1 MDALQVLQEAA
12 RHVET
17 AQTSDDPEQALRA
30 ARRAEVLTEQAK
42 KLTAQLVRASAGH
55 AMLQG
60 MTTDRAAELMGRT
73 YETARQVARAHGVPK
88 RPTRVKQQR

>member
-30 ARRAEVLTEQAK
+30 ARRAEALTEQAQ
-42 KLTAQLVRASAGH
+42 KLTTQLVRSNAGH

-60 MTTDRAAELMGRT
+60 MTTDRAAELMEKS
-73 YETARQVARAHGVPK
+73 YEIARQVARAHGVPK
-88 RPTRVKQQR
+88 RPTRVKQR